1 MKAFVSVNS
10 GFGGA
15 EKQFDQL
22 VQDLLA
28 ADLVDEEWT
37 YHRHDLSST
46 SRLAIFRALCRQ
58 RGGTVVYNMSV
69 LGVGVWPLMLL
80 RLLGNRILLF
90 PHVVVSPSRSRPKIW
105 RLRAFLQVFSTR
117 LADRIV
123 AISDGNLYT
132 LERFV
137 PREKLSVVYN
147 YVGCEND
154 MPFQIKPLN
163 RDIAIIGRL
172 QDQHKQQLTFLR
184 HHGDLLREKGLV
196 LHIFGSGPDENAI
209 RMTVAEQGLESNVL
223 LHGWS
228 NEDAIYAHP
237 FSFVLNLSRWEG
249 MPLSILEAIYRDR
262 IVLLSDVDGNREL
275 AYGDFLFKSD
285 EELRELLVRMV
296 VDHDIDYALLRSQ
309 KRRLFQ
315 RCRRDRSLRLFC
327 QALENLVSDKANRTL
342 K

>member
-15 EKQFDQL
+15 EKQFDQM
-22 VQDLLA
+22 VQDLRA
-28 ADLVDEEWT
+28 AGVVGEDWA
-37 YHRHDLSST
+37 YKRYDLSST
-46 SRLAIFRALCRQ
+46 SRLATLRALCLQ

-69 LGVGVWPLMLL
+69 LGIGVWPLLLL

-90 PHVVVSPSRSRPKIW
+90 PHVVVSPARSRPKLW
-105 RLRAFLQVFSTR
+105 RLRVWLQVFSTR

-123 AISDGNLYT
+123 AISDGNLFT

-147 YVGCEND
+147 YVNCENGA
-154 MPFQIKPLN
+154 PFQTKPLN

-184 HHGDLLREKGLV
+184 RNGSLLRERGLI
-196 LHIFGSGPDENAI
+196 LHLFGSGPDEAAI
-209 RMTVAEQGLESNVL
+209 RATVSEQCLDDHVV
-223 LHGWS
+223 LHGWCD
-228 NEDAIYAHP
+228 EDTIYAHP

-249 MPLSILEAIYRDR
+249 LPLSILEAIYRDR

-285 EELRELLVRMV
+285 EELRELLIERVAQGNCN
-296 VDHDIDYALLRSQ
+296 IELLKAQKARVYTRCN
-309 KRRLFQ
+309 KRRALSQ
-315 RCRRDRSLRLFC
+315 LHDVLASL
-327 QALENLVSDKANRTL
+327 
-342 K
+342 

>member
-15 EKQFDQL
+15 EKQFDQM
-22 VQDLLA
+22 VQDLRVA
-28 ADLVDEEWT
+28 GIVGEDWV
-37 YHRHDLSST
+37 YQRHDMSST
-46 SRLAIFRALCRQ
+46 SRLAILRSLWRQ

-69 LGVGVWPLMLL
+69 LGVSVWPLLVL

-90 PHVVVSPSRSRPKIW
+90 PHVVVSPARSRPKLW
-105 RLRAFLQVFSTR
+105 RLRAWLQVFSTR

-123 AISDGNLYT
+123 AISDGNLFT

-137 PREKLSVVYN
+137 PREKLNVVYN

-154 MPFQIKPLN
+154 IPFKVNPLN
-163 RDIAIIGRL
+163 REIAIIGRL

-184 HHGDLLREKGLV
+184 RHGDLLREKGLV
-196 LHIFGSGPDENAI
+196 LHLFGSGPDEAAI
-209 RMTVAEQGLESNVL
+209 RATVAEQSLESNVV
-223 LHGWS
+223 LHGWCD
-228 NEDAIYAHP
+228 EDTIYAHP

-249 MPLSILEAIYRDR
+249 LPLSILEAIYRDR
-262 IVLLSDVDGNREL
+262 VVLLSDVDGNREL

-285 EELRELLVRMV
+285 EELRELLVRVV
-296 VDHDIDYALLRSQ
+296 VDHDIDYALLRAQ

-315 RCRRDRSLRLFC
+315 RCHRERSLRLLG
-327 QALENLVSDKANRTL
+327 QALENLVSDNASRALT
-342 K
+342 